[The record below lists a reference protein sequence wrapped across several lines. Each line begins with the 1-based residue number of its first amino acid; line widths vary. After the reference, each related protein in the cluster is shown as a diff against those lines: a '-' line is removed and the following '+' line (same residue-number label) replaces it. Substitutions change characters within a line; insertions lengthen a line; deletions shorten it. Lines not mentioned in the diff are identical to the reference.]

1 MSFSPSFCRRQIG
14 NSSRRTSRTKRNEGL
29 SNVFEETKCVDIV
42 TNMYEYYYI
51 HMFQEIR
58 IISTGPCIANQLRYV
73 NTICRTSWYIA
84 AYIWNI
90 YDFKIEVIPFIIN
103 FITELTIVVKFEDK
117 SKNDA
122 DEAVSVVS

>member
-29 SNVFEETKCVDIV
+29 SNVFVSVKTIYFEEAKCVDIV

-84 AYIWNI
+84 AHIWNI

-103 FITELTIVVKFEDK
+103 FITELTTVVKFE
-117 SKNDA
+117 
-122 DEAVSVVS
+122 V

>member
-29 SNVFEETKCVDIV
+29 SNVFVSVKTIYFEEAKCVDIV

-84 AYIWNI
+84 AHIWKI

-103 FITELTIVVKFEDK
+103 FSTELTTVVKFE
-117 SKNDA
+117 
-122 DEAVSVVS
+122 V

>member
-29 SNVFEETKCVDIV
+29 SNVFVSVKTIYYEEAKCVDIV
-42 TNMYEYYYI
+42 AHMYEYYYI

-103 FITELTIVVKFEDK
+103 LSTELTTVVEFE
-117 SKNDA
+117 
-122 DEAVSVVS
+122 V